1 MIYVFLAEGFEEN
14 EALVTVDLIRRAGF
28 EIRMVSVGDDM
39 KVTGAHGIPV
49 FADFK
54 ESEFCDIMP
63 AVVILPG
70 GMPGTE
76 NLEKSATVDFAI
88 YNAME
93 RGNLVCAICAAP
105 SILGKRGYLQG
116 KKATCYPGFENE
128 LIGAT
133 IVDERVVRDGNIITA
148 KGMGCATEFAL
159 AIIEAIAGKE
169 KADEVAKSA
178 LIV

>member
-54 ESEFCDIMP
+54 ETEYCDIMP

-128 LIGAT
+128 LIGAV
-133 IVDERVVRDGNIITA
+133 ISSLGVVTDGNITTA
-148 KGMGCATEFAL
+148 KGMGVAL
-159 AIIEAIAGKE
+159 AFAKELTSLLVSPEASNKI
-169 KADEVAKSA
+169 SA
-178 LIV
+178 AIMEN